1 MRACQSTTSAFV
13 ARRVASSEGSVS
25 WWRPIRHNLRIAS
38 DRVATRLAK
47 RQSSMA
53 SSSSLDSII
62 GTRFSRDF
70 TICILPKRHD
80 SEIGID
86 QRQQKIK

>member
-1 MRACQSTTSAFV
+1 
-13 ARRVASSEGSVS
+13 
-25 WWRPIRHNLRIAS
+25 
-38 DRVATRLAK
+38 LAK